1 MEQNSR
7 RSFLKKT
14 GAGVVAGSCVAKT
27 SSAAT
32 SVHWGMIVDLKRC
45 VGCKGCSAACK
56 AENHTPPGVA
66 YNVVLE
72 EEVGTYPDVR
82 RKFQFVPCQHCRK
95 SSCTL
100 VCPTKATYHHE
111 SGVVV
116 VDYDR
121 CIGCRYCVAA
131 CPYGARSF
139 DYGHEYHSETPELG
153 PSHVGQNFSDNCT
166 PFEKQSSPEYG
177 ENRVRKAKKSP
188 IGNVR
193 KCTFCMHRIKKGL
206 PPACA
211 ATCMGRAIH
220 FGDLNDPDGRCLAH
234 GEKLRMLLATRGH
247 SRLKEEL
254 GNEPSVYYLTG

>member
-14 GAGVVAGSCVAKT
+14 GVGVVAGSCVAKT

-45 VGCKGCSAACK
+45 VGCSGCTAACK

-66 YNVVLE
+66 YNVVLD

-82 RKFQFVPCQHCRK
+82 RKFRFIPCQHCRK
-95 SSCTL
+95 SSCVR
-100 VCPTKATYHHE
+100 VCPVKATYHRDD
-111 SGVVV
+111 GIVV

-121 CIGCRYCVAA
+121 CIGCRYCIRS

-139 DYGHEYHSETPELG
+139 DFGHNYSEST
-153 PSHVGQNFSDNCT
+153 SVSDATYVGNEFGTEGSPYDQQ
-166 PFEKQSSPEYG
+166 PSPEYG
-177 ENRVRKAKKSP
+177 ENRKRVEKKSP

-193 KCTFCMHRIKKGL
+193 KCTFCLHRVKKGL
-206 PPACA
+206 APACA
-211 ATCMGRAIH
+211 STCMGRAIH
-220 FGDLNDPDGRCLAH
+220 FGDLGDPEARCLAH
-234 GEKLRMLLATRGH
+234 GEKLQTLLVSRGH
-247 SRLKEEL
+247 HRLKEEL
-254 GNEPSVYYLTG
+254 GNDPSVYYLT